1 MASWPFNKI
10 HLANDQLHWGLVF
23 LEKRRE
29 IKTASAALTSDS
41 PLAETTPWQT
51 NKLDHH
57 RWPNQ

>member
-1 MASWPFNKI
+1 MASWPFHRNY
-10 HLANDQLHWGLVF
+10 LANDQPHWGLVF
-23 LEKRRE
+23 LEKRME

-51 NKLDHH
+51 NKIDHH